1 MVGSVP
7 CSCPSW
13 TCVADE
19 THINLIGEPSP
30 RVCKNHKIGCFS
42 ENVPRCQAHSA
53 DGLSLIMWRDT
64 GLRWFFCCGFD
75 EGLAQSGRKFG
86 ARLKTHVNSP
96 EKRTYLLRP
105 GMSRW
110 LLSWGLPMIGTESRN
125 RNVAQRS
132 HGSLKDTLYSF
143 REKMIC
149 SCEATGLL
157 ANCIVQL
164 TYHSF
169 PETV

>member
-1 MVGSVP
+1 MLIVVSRSVSTRGP
-7 CSCPSW
+7 LF
-13 TCVADE
+13 VK
-19 THINLIGEPSP
+19 NGEHCHLSD
-30 RVCKNHKIGCFS
+30 KIGCFS

-53 DGLSLIMWRDT
+53 DELSLIMWRDT

-110 LLSWGLPMIGTESRN
+110 LLSSGT
-125 RNVAQRS
+125 
-132 HGSLKDTLYSF
+132 
-143 REKMIC
+143 
-149 SCEATGLL
+149 LL
-157 ANCIVQL
+157 TTTA
-164 TYHSF
+164 
-169 PETV
+169 